1 MIEVRDRMASGATR
15 QRLIR
20 EAKRSA
26 RPLGALIA
34 ALVIGAGCAAYLL
47 LQIDRTALVSAHTYQ
62 FAVADATAVAA
73 GVDEVRFKG
82 IPAGKITSV
91 ALDGTQPVVT
101 VQLQSSFG
109 RIYRN
114 ATAQLRP
121 NTPLQD
127 MYLNITSRGTR
138 AAGAATA
145 ARPIAPSQT
154 STSVNIS
161 DVLDVFGSSQRGRL
175 AELLSDFGGGLS
187 DRGAA
192 LRNAFVELVP
202 FVVQAGRITEQL
214 DLHSRLTRQLVHNTG
229 VLTTALG
236 QRADELRTLVGEGS
250 QVTGTLG
257 ANSTAVEGTLA
268 QLPPT
273 ISDADQA
280 LDALQGVLPS
290 VGSAARSLDPVAE
303 SLPAALS
310 DIRTLTRVARPAV
323 LALQRP
329 VRQLVPLAQALVPAA
344 GDLRASVAALLPQ
357 VPTVTK
363 TVIDVGECLPE
374 LYGFFAWNASMA
386 KFSDYRG
393 GAPRGNAVV
402 GLQTVDGLKSP
413 FEFPETACTPGAAIG
428 GRLPTTSD
436 YR

>member
-1 MIEVRDRMASGATR
+1 MIEVRDRMSSGAARHRLMR
-15 QRLIR
+15 Q
-20 EAKRSA
+20 AKRSA
-26 RPLGALIA
+26 RPLGTLVV
-34 ALVIGAGCAAYLL
+34 ALVIGAACAAYLL
-47 LQIDRTALVSAHTYQ
+47 LQIDRTALVSAHTYR
-62 FAVADATAVAA
+62 FAVADATAVSA

-82 IPAGKITSV
+82 IPAGKITGV
-91 ALDGTQPVVT
+91 ALDGTHPVIT
-101 VQLQSSFG
+101 VQLQSGFG
-109 RIYRN
+109 HLYRD

-145 ARPIAPSQT
+145 ARPIASSQT

-161 DVLDVFGSSQRGRL
+161 DVLDVFGSAQRGRL
-175 AELLSDFGGGLS
+175 AGLLADFGGGLS
-187 DRGAA
+187 GRGAA
-192 LRNAFVELVP
+192 LRDAFVQLVP
-202 FVVQAGRITEQL
+202 FVVEAGRITEQL
-214 DLHSRLTRQLVHNTG
+214 SRHSRLTRQLVHNTG
-229 VLTTALG
+229 ILTTALG
-236 QRADELRTLVGEGS
+236 QRATELRTLVRDGS

-257 ANSTAVEGTLA
+257 ANSAAVEQTLA

-303 SLPAALS
+303 SLPAALR

-323 LALQRP
+323 VALQRP
-329 VRQLVPLAQALVPAA
+329 VRKLVPLAQTLVPVS
-344 GDLRASVAALLPQ
+344 GSLDSSVTTLLPQ
-357 VPTVTK
+357 VPTVNE
-363 TVIDVGECLPE
+363 TVTDIGECLPE

-386 KFSDYRG
+386 KFSDFRG

-402 GLQTVDGLKSP
+402 GLQTLAGLKSP
-413 FEFPETACTPGAAIG
+413 FEFPETACTPGAAVG